1 MLRECQQMLINEHKM
16 KINEYK
22 MKVKGSENKSL
33 MLIRVFIVNVLYKTL
48 FLLCEIK
55 RLD

>member
-1 MLRECQQMLINEHKM
+1 MLINEHKM

-22 MKVKGSENKSL
+22 MKTKGSENKSL
-33 MLIRVFIVNVLYKTL
+33 MLIMRLVVNSVYRTL

-55 RLD
+55 D

>member
-1 MLRECQQMLINEHKM
+1 MLINEHKM
-16 KINEYK
+16 RINEYK
-22 MKVKGSENKSL
+22 MKTKGSENKSL
-33 MLIRVFIVNVLYKTL
+33 MLTRTFIVNVVYKTL